1 MKLLSLNT
9 SHDGCLTYVI
19 NNKIIF
25 HTQIDRYNRFKH
37 FTFPT
42 KKLINIIKELNFD
55 LLIHSCSA
63 SSSMRLWREVL
74 SPNIKILDYGFSKHH
89 IFHAYC
95 ALAWNKKISKILV
108 CDGTGSN
115 VNEITERESIYENS
129 KCLNIFENKIG
140 LNYENDSLNFFKKPF
155 QENKYMALSLYD
167 QVAKKSQNKYSK
179 DMDNFINLNIK
190 ENFHFTGGCAQNV
203 LYNSLLLK
211 KYKKVFCDPFNGDF
225 GISLGAANYYLNNKL
240 KIDSIYLGIS
250 QKITTDEFYNYKII
264 NVTHEDIAKILL
276 TDVVAIFQSRSEQG
290 QRGLG
295 NRSLLIS
302 PILKNSFDKLN
313 KIKKREYYRPFAC
326 SVLQEDAKEW
336 FDMNGVEESPYM
348 MFVFKILKNKRKILK
363 NGFSIDNTSRI
374 QTVDKK
380 RNYHFFNLIKAFK
393 KITNVPILVN
403 TSLNLPEEV
412 LVETL
417 SDMKEFFEKSCL
429 KYLYLPEINKLIIK
443 NE

>member
-9 SHDGCLTYVI
+9 SHDGCLTYIV

-42 KKLINIIKELNFD
+42 KNLINIIKKLDYN

-63 SSSMRLWREVL
+63 SSSMRLWKEVL
-74 SPNIKILDYGFSKHH
+74 DPNIKILDYGFSKHH

-95 ALAWNKKISKILV
+95 ALAWNKKINKILI
-108 CDGTGSN
+108 CDGTGSTIN
-115 VNEITERESIYENS
+115 GITERESIYENK

-140 LNYENDSLNFFKKPF
+140 LNYEKESLNFFKKPF
-155 QENKYMALSLYD
+155 QENKYMALSLYNKI
-167 QVAKKSQNKYSK
+167 AKNSQIKYSK
-179 DMDNFINLNIK
+179 NMDNFINLNVN

-211 KYKKVFCDPFNGDF
+211 KYKDIFCDPFNGDF

-240 KIDSIYLGIS
+240 KIDSIYLGIP

-264 NVTHEDIAKILL
+264 DVTYENIAKILL

-302 PILKNSFDKLN
+302 PILKNSFNKLN
-313 KIKKREYYRPFAC
+313 KIKNREYYRPFAC
-326 SVLQEDAKEW
+326 SVLKEDAQEW
-336 FDMNGVEESPYM
+336 FDMEGMKESPYM
-348 MFVFKILKNKRKILK
+348 MFVFKVLKSKRKILK
-363 NGFSIDNTSRI
+363 NGFSINNTSRI

-393 KITNVPILVN
+393 KVTNVPILVN

-429 KYLYLPEINKLIIK
+429 KYLYLPEINKLVIK